1 MFDTMKEPIEF
12 GGPRSAVG
20 VVEHGLEV
28 LEGLLVRLL
37 DGERLAEVADVVDAL
52 QLRDSRREHHRE
64 KSYEQ
69 IGVSAEREVGFAA
82 QFLEII
88 LSVLKILFYDK
99 LVVRT

>member
-37 DGERLAEVADVVDAL
+37 DGERLSQVAHIVDAL
-52 QLRDSRREHHRE
+52 QLRDPRRQHHRE

-69 IGVSAEREVGFAA
+69 IGVSAESQVGFTA
-82 QFLEII
+82 QL
-88 LSVLKILFYDK
+88 LQK
-99 LVVRT
+99 